1 MVEQSEEIERNIE
14 QWKVKRLIDNLD
26 RARGNGTSLISLIIP
41 SRDQLNFASKLVTEE
56 YGKAANIKS
65 RVVRQAVQSAITSVR
80 ERLKLY
86 SKVPPNGLI
95 IYCGEVINEQG
106 VTEKKYTIDFEP
118 FKPLNTSL
126 YLCDNKFHT
135 GPLKELLE
143 CDDKFGFIV
152 MDGNGA
158 LFGTVQ
164 GRARDVLYKFSV
176 DLPKKHGRGGQ
187 SALRFARLRME
198 RRHNYVRRVS
208 EAAVQC
214 FISNDKVNV
223 NGIVMAGSAEFK
235 KELSQSDMLDQ
246 RIVAKIVKIVD
257 VAYGGENGF
266 NQAIELSADT
276 LTNVRLVRERQ
287 LVCKFFDEVAQDS
300 RKFVYAIEDTLKAL
314 EMGAVETLILH
325 DNFEGTRYVLKNN
338 VTGTE
343 KVLYLKP
350 EQESQADLFRE
361 GEIDLEILN
370 KMPLSEWLVE
380 NYTNFGS
387 LLEFVS
393 DRTQEGSQFVKGFGG
408 IGGLLR
414 YQVDMM
420 EMNALD
426 EDLDEDWDDEFM

>member
-41 SRDQLNFASKLVTEE
+41 ARDQLNFASKLVTDE

-86 SKVPPNGLI
+86 TKVPPNGLI

-106 VTEKKYTIDFEP
+106 VSEKKYTIDFQP

-164 GRARDVLYKFSV
+164 GRAKEVLFKFTV

-187 SALRFARLRME
+187 SALRFSRLRME
-198 RRHNYVRRVS
+198 RRHNYLRRVS
-208 EAAVQC
+208 EASVQC
-214 FISNDKVNV
+214 FITNEKINV
-223 NGIVMAGSAEFK
+223 TGIVMAGSAEFK
-235 KELSQSDMLDQ
+235 KELSQSDMLDP
-246 RIVAKIVKIVD
+246 RIVNKIVKIVD
-257 VAYGGENGF
+257 VAYGNENGF
-266 NQAIELSADT
+266 NQAIELSTDT
-276 LTNVRLVRERQ
+276 LANVRLVRERQ

-300 RKFVYAIEDTLKAL
+300 RKFVYGIEDTLKGL
-314 EMGAVETLILH
+314 EMGSIETLILH
-325 DNFEGTRYVLKNN
+325 DNFEGTRYLLRNN
-338 VTGTE
+338 VIGSE
-343 KVLYLKP
+343 KVIFLKP
-350 EQESQADLFRE
+350 EQEGQSEFFRE
-361 GEIDLEILN
+361 GEVDLEIIDKAL
-370 KMPLSEWLVE
+370 LSEWLVE
-380 NYTNFGS
+380 NYSRFGAV
-387 LLEFVS
+387 LEFVS

-426 EDLDEDWDDEFM
+426 EDLEDDWDDEFM